1 MNRTLVN
8 ADWRHAGPVL
18 AGLLLLVLALYH
30 STVLSVLAKWGQFEQ
45 GEFAHG
51 YLVLAISVYMVFVSR
66 HRLAELNPCGNALGL
81 FFIAFAG
88 LLWLVAQVVDVQM
101 VQAFA
106 VVLLLMSVI
115 WTITGNRVARQLL
128 LPVLFLCFAIP
139 IWSPLSP
146 LLQELTADTVF
157 WLTRAVGVP
166 AMRHEQMIILP
177 SGSLSVEEACS
188 GLRYLLAAL
197 TLGVVYAWMNY
208 QDIRARLLVV
218 MIAAITAI
226 ISNIIRVFIVVY
238 LAYKTNM
245 QHPWVSDHL
254 AFGWWM
260 FGGMFAGLLVIDIL
274 LSRHSASP
282 PAQAAITQHVK
293 SQVCGHGRGTAVV
306 IALLA
311 AVLIAAGPVLAAMLE
326 HQDETLQ
333 AITVELPA
341 GQQGWSGPQPTTDN
355 WMPRYL
361 GAIASLQAYHKD
373 GRTLL
378 LYRGDY
384 PVQQQGSELIS
395 DLNAIADQSSWRLAT
410 AQSRGIDGGQWRVI
424 EQQITSI
431 TGETKLVW
439 YWYRVAG
446 VATTSRYA
454 AKLLQVY
461 GLLRARPGATIMAI
475 AVGLDTDIQDTR
487 QRLEGFVCTHE
498 LFMCDGSI

>member
-1 MNRTLVN
+1 MSRTSIN

-18 AGLLLLVLALYH
+18 AGLLLLVLLLYH
-30 STVLSVLAKWGQFEQ
+30 ATVLDVLAKWGQFEQ

-51 YLVLAISVYMVFVSR
+51 YLVLAISVYMVFVGR
-66 HRLAELNPCGNALGL
+66 HRLAELNPCGNALAL
-81 FFIAFAG
+81 VAIAMAG
-88 LLWLVAQVVDVQM
+88 LLWLVARVVDVQM
-101 VQAFA
+101 VQALA

-146 LLQELTADTVF
+146 LLQELTADVVF
-157 WLTRAVGVP
+157 WLTRAAGVP

-177 SGSLSVEEACS
+177 FGSLSIDEACS

-197 TLGVVYAWMNY
+197 TLGIVYAWMNY

-238 LAYKTNM
+238 LAYTTRM

-254 AFGWWM
+254 AFGWWL
-260 FGGMFAGLLVIDIL
+260 FGGMLVLLLVIDIL
-274 LSRHSASP
+274 LSRRRAP
-282 PAQAAITQHVK
+282 QPVQAAHNQPVN
-293 SQVCGHGRGTAVV
+293 SPVCDHDRGTRVV

-326 HQDETLQ
+326 PQDDTAQ
-333 AITVELPA
+333 VVTVELPD
-341 GQQGWSGPQPTTDN
+341 GQQGWTGPQPTTDG
-355 WMPRYL
+355 WTPLYH
-361 GAIASLQAYHKD
+361 GAIASRQAYQKD
-373 GRTLL
+373 GRMLL

-395 DLNAIADQSSWRLAT
+395 DLNAIADQSLWRLT
-410 AQSRGIDGGQWRVI
+410 PAQSRELDGGQWRVI

-431 TGETKLVW
+431 TGEKKLVW
-439 YWYRVAG
+439 YWYQVAG

-461 GLLRARPGATIMAI
+461 GLLRARPDATIMAV
-475 AVGLDTDIQDTR
+475 AAGVDHDLQDAR
-487 QRLEGFVCTHE
+487 KQLADFVFAHE
-498 LFMCDGSI
+498 LLM